1 MLRSVSSHR
10 AHKHRTRK
18 AGLSTAGASLP
29 SADRPGHRK
38 AVRATRRSTASSASA
53 LVGGAALGIAA
64 IGAATAGHAITSPAS
79 QVTISATRHE
89 GTYVAKL
96 SAAAVQGSSV
106 AQISRSTSR
115 PDLAKGNGLLTAA
128 QEQAAAR
135 KASLAS
141 AGDDAESYAAELE
154 KAERQAAR
162 RAARKAEAAERAEAA
177 ETAAADEGDEPES
190 EEPQSE
196 EPESTPTT
204 APVSPEPASPS
215 GGWVVPLSGYSVS
228 SLFGEAGGYWSSG
241 YHTGLDLAAPYGTPV
256 VAAAAATVV
265 QTGYDGAYGNQIR
278 LQIDNGDQIWY
289 NHLSSIEVT
298 VGQSVSAGTP
308 VGRVGETGNA
318 YGAHLHLEYRLAS
331 NLSAGVDPVPYFTSH
346 GVTF

>member
-18 AGLSTAGASLP
+18 AGLSTAGAPLT

-38 AVRATRRSTASSASA
+38 AVRATRRSTASSVSA

-64 IGAATAGHAITSPAS
+64 IGAATAGQAITSPAS

-115 PDLAKGNGLLTAA
+115 PDLAKDNGLLTAA

-141 AGDDAESYAAELE
+141 AGDEAESYAAELE
-154 KAERQAAR
+154 KAERQAERQAAR

-177 ETAAADEGDEPES
+177 ETAAAAKS
-190 EEPQSE
+190 QEPQSE
-196 EPESTPTT
+196 EPESRTTTP
-204 APVSPEPASPS
+204 PVSPEPASPS
-215 GGWVVPLSGYSVS
+215 SGWVVPLSGYSVS